1 MKTRKLIAP
10 VLVLLIFAG
19 SFQVFAQNGNR
30 DGNGNGNGNR
40 DGRNNRNG
48 DRLAC
53 LDLTAEQETQAKAI
67 FTGIMEQTTPI
78 KADVKVKQAELD
90 QLMIADS
97 PNEKAIYAK
106 VDEISQ
112 LRTEMQKLRI
122 EGKLKVRAI
131 LDDDQKSKFDA
142 NQVDGKRAEKGKPQ
156 GQKSSKGQRADC
168 RR

>member
-30 DGNGNGNGNR
+30 DGNR
-40 DGRNNRNG
+40 DGRNNRNN

-67 FTGIMEQTTPI
+67 VTGIMEQSTPI

-112 LRTEMQKLRI
+112 LRAEMQKLKI
-122 EGKLKVRAI
+122 EGKLKVRTI
-131 LDDDQKSKFDA
+131 LDDEQKAKFDA
-142 NQVDGKRAEKGKPQ
+142 NQLDGKRGKKGK
-156 GQKSSKGQRADC
+156 GQKPSKGQKAEC
-168 RR
+168 RK

>member
-1 MKTRKLIAP
+1 MKTRKLITP
-10 VLVLLIFAG
+10 VLVLLIIAG
-19 SFQVFAQNGNR
+19 SFQVFGQNGNR
-30 DGNGNGNGNR
+30 DGNR
-40 DGRNNRNG
+40 DGRNNRNT

-67 FTGIMEQTTPI
+67 FTGIMEKTTPI

-122 EGKLKVRAI
+122 EGKLKVRTI
-131 LDDDQKSKFDA
+131 LDDEQKAKFDA
-142 NQVDGKRAEKGKPQ
+142 NQVGGKKGKRGKGQ
-156 GQKSSKGQRADC
+156 RSSKGQRAEC

>member
-1 MKTRKLIAP
+1 MKTRKLITP

-19 SFQVFAQNGNR
+19 SFQVFGQKGNR
-30 DGNGNGNGNR
+30 DGNR

-48 DRLAC
+48 DRLEC
-53 LDLTAEQETQAKAI
+53 LDLTTDQETQAKAI
-67 FTGIMEQTTPI
+67 FTGIMEKTTPI

-106 VDEISQ
+106 VDEISK
-112 LRTEMQKLRI
+112 LRAEMQKLRV

-131 LDDDQKSKFDA
+131 LDEDQKAKFDA
-142 NQVDGKRAEKGKPQ
+142 NQLDGKRAKKGKPQ
-156 GQKSSKGQRADC
+156 GQKSSKGQRAEC

>member
-1 MKTRKLIAP
+1 MKTRKLITP

-30 DGNGNGNGNR
+30 DGNR

-53 LDLTAEQETQAKAI
+53 LDLTAEQETQAKTI
-67 FTGIMEQTTPI
+67 FTGITEKTTPI

-90 QLMIADS
+90 KLMIADS

-122 EGKLKVRAI
+122 EGKLKVRTI
-131 LDDDQKSKFDA
+131 LDDEQKVRFDA
-142 NQVDGKRAEKGKPQ
+142 NQMGGKKGKRGN
-156 GQKSSKGQRADC
+156 GQRSSKGQRGEC